1 MDGRGAWR
9 LACWRVVRLLVCV
22 ALPLGGAMRR
32 DLGFFVSF
40 GCLELGW
47 GSIEGVRDGVR

>member
-32 DLGFFVSF
+32 DWGLFVSF
-40 GCLELGW
+40 VFEIGFEVNW
-47 GSIEGVRDGVR
+47 GFQRWEF